1 MKSPIKYVGGKAK
14 LIKNKTLVFPE
25 NFNDYYE
32 PFCGGMSPFLSLNSN
47 CFAFISDNSENL
59 MNFYQVLKYR
69 PAELIQELKTNCY
82 LKNCKTSYIFNRKR
96 FNEINVKEHPIEKAA
111 LFLYLNKTGFNGM
124 YRENKKGEFNIPFG
138 NMKSPNWCDTE
149 NLLAVS
155 KKLNDAILS
164 CQDYSNI
171 SPKKGDLVYLD
182 PPYYNTFSDYTKNS
196 FGEYEHIQLYNKCV
210 EWNSRGVQF
219 ILSNSNTEFILNL
232 YKEFNITKIP
242 IKYSISSGIRKST
255 FELLIKN

>member
-1 MKSPIKYVGGKAK
+1 
-14 LIKNKTLVFPE
+14 
-25 NFNDYYE
+25 
-32 PFCGGMSPFLSLNSN
+32 
-47 CFAFISDNSENL
+47 
-59 MNFYQVLKYR
+59 
-69 PAELIQELKTNCY
+69 
-82 LKNCKTSYIFNRKR
+82 
-96 FNEINVKEHPIEKAA
+96 
-111 LFLYLNKTGFNGM
+111 
-124 YRENKKGEFNIPFG
+124 
-138 NMKSPNWCDTE
+138 MKSPNWCDTE